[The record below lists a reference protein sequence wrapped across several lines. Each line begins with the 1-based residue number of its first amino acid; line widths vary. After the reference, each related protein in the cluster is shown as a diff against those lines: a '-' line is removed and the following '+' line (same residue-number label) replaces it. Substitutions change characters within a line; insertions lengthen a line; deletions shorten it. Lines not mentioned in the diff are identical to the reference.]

1 MQIYTIE
8 KDFGESYNDL
18 LDAFVYPCMVIK
30 LYSNEMLYYTSK
42 ENKIVLG
49 NIHRINEVETKT
61 NNTLKQMFYAF
72 GAVVPE
78 AIGTDIVGIYQDQPI
93 IE

>member
-8 KDFGESYNDL
+8 KDFGKSYNDL
-18 LDAFVYPCMVIK
+18 LEAFIYPCMVIK
-30 LYSNEMLYYTSK
+30 LYSSEMLYYTNRDN
-42 ENKIVLG
+42 EIVLG
-49 NIHRINEVETKT
+49 NIQRINEVDIKMDDTF
-61 NNTLKQMFYAF
+61 KQMFYAF

-78 AIGTDIVGIYQDQPI
+78 AIGTDIVGIYQQQPV